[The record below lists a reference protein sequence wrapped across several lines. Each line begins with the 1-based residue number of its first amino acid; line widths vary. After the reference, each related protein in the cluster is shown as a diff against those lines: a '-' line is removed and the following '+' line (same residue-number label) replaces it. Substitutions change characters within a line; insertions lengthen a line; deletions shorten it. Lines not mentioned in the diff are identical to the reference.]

1 MKIKEILT
9 EGGTGSLTDGVK
21 HTLARTYVLP
31 NLTNSDFY
39 LQYRMGVALAAA
51 QGRHDE
57 DFDSTSTFGENMT
70 ISNYTT
76 ADEEIMHRALKLMG
90 KPLGNARQISTDNS
104 EEASD
109 TNKISPVLP
118 KGPVKRK

>member
-1 MKIKEILT
+1 MKIKEILN
-9 EGGTGSLTDGVK
+9 EGGTGSLTDGVR

-31 NLTNSDFY
+31 NLKNSDFY

-57 DFDSTSTFGENMT
+57 TFDTVSTFGENMT

-76 ADEEIMHRALKLMG
+76 ADEEIMHLALKLMG
-90 KPLGNARQISTDNS
+90 NPLGKAQRISTDDS
-104 EEASD
+104 EEAKD
-109 TNKISPVLP
+109 TNIVSPMLP
-118 KGPVKRK
+118 KGPIKRK

>member
-1 MKIKEILT
+1 MKIKEILN
-9 EGGTGSLTDGVK
+9 EGGTGSLTDGVR

-31 NLTNSDFY
+31 NLKNSDFY

-51 QGRHDE
+51 QGRHNDT
-57 DFDSTSTFGENMT
+57 FDAVSTFGENMT

-76 ADEEIMHRALKLMG
+76 ADEEIMKSALKLMG
-90 KPLGNARQISTDNS
+90 KELGTARQISTDSS
-104 EEASD
+104 EEAQD
-109 TNKISPVLP
+109 TNKLSPVVP